1 VGERRLVVCFG
12 SYDAS
17 LHPRV
22 AVLRDGLAATE
33 DVVEINVPLGLST
46 ADKIDAATSVGG
58 ALRLAMAIT
67 RSWWGLWRLA
77 RARRLEPDLVV
88 VGYLGHFDVHLAR
101 LLWPRTPIALD
112 HLVGLADT
120 SRDRGV
126 AQGLKAR
133 VLDLID
139 RAALWRADIVIV
151 DTEEQRS
158 AIDRRLAAKAVVVP
172 VGATDEWFGHEAAPA
187 VPPVTVCFVGLYTP
201 LHGAPVIGSAITA
214 LADDDRLRFT
224 MIGTGQDLDATKA
237 VVGANPHVRWID
249 WVDSSELPSVVASH
263 HVTLGI
269 FGTTP
274 KALRVVP
281 TKVYQG
287 LAAGTV
293 VITSDTPPQRRALG
307 DAARFVPPGDADA
320 LAAEL
325 VAVADELIAAGDAAA
340 EGHRDAAERFRPA
353 SVVTPILAGLSMSL
367 DARCRRGRRRRARAR
382 ST

>member
-1 VGERRLVVCFG
+1 MCFG
-12 SYDAS
+12 SYDAT

-33 DVVEINVPLGLST
+33 AVTEVNVPLGMST
-46 ADKIDAATSVGG
+46 ADKIDAAQSLRG
-58 ALRLAMAIT
+58 ALRLAFAVV
-67 RSWWGLWRLA
+67 RSWVPLWRRA
-77 RARRLEPDLVV
+77 RASSVRPDLVV

-126 AQGLKAR
+126 ATGLKAR
-133 VLDLID
+133 VLELID
-139 RAALWRADIVIV
+139 RAALRRADIVIV
-151 DTEEQRS
+151 DTEEQRRTLDDAS
-158 AIDRRLAAKAVVVP
+158 ASKAVVVA
-172 VGATDEWFGHEAAPA
+172 VGASDEWFDQPASPAP
-187 VPPVTVCFVGLYTP
+187 PPVDVCFVGLFTP
-201 LHGAPVIGSAITA
+201 LHGAPVIGRAIAA

-224 MIGTGQDLDATKA
+224 LIGTGQDLDATRA
-237 VVGANPHVRWID
+237 TAGADARVRWID
-249 WVDSSELPSVVASH
+249 WVDSSELPSVVAAH

-307 DAARFVPPGDADA
+307 DAARFVP
-320 LAAEL
+320 
-325 VAVADELIAAGDAAA
+325 AGDAAA
-340 EGHRDAAERFRPA
+340 LADEIRGVADEVIAAGDVAGSARRELADRFRPA
-353 SVVTPILAGLSMSL
+353 AVVAPLLSAWSAL
-367 DARCRRGRRRRARAR
+367 PSERGGRRQRRKGA
-382 ST
+382 